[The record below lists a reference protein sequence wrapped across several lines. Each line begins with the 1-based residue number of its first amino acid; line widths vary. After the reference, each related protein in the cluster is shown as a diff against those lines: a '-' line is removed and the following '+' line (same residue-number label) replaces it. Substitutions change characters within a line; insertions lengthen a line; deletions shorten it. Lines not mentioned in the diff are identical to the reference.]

1 MFQPSVQ
8 DKIDSKWNEMKT
20 KRNETKRYDTI
31 RYDMVMKMKKN
42 KSGTKQ
48 NESDGM
54 LGRIHELLLDQSC
67 VVKQRKASRRINIY
81 ICILNK

>member
-1 MFQPSVQ
+1 M
-8 DKIDSKWNEMKT
+8 IT
-20 KRNETKRYDTI
+20 K
-31 RYDMVMKMKKN
+31 MKMKKN

-48 NESDGM
+48 NELDGM

-81 ICILNK
+81 IYMHIK

>member
-1 MFQPSVQ
+1 M
-8 DKIDSKWNEMKT
+8 I
-20 KRNETKRYDTI
+20 
-31 RYDMVMKMKKN
+31 MKMKKN

-67 VVKQRKASRRINIY
+67 VVKQRKASRRISIY
-81 ICILNK
+81 ICILNE

>member
-1 MFQPSVQ
+1 LIPNGME
-8 DKIDSKWNEMKT
+8 WNE
-20 KRNETKRYDTI
+20 NETKRYDTI
-31 RYDMVMKMKKN
+31 RYDMIMKMKMKMKKN
-42 KSGTKQ
+42 KSGTRQ

>member
-1 MFQPSVQ
+1 ME
-8 DKIDSKWNEMKT
+8 WNENET

-31 RYDMVMKMKKN
+31 RYDMIMKMKMKKN
-42 KSGTKQ
+42 KSGTRQ

>member
-1 MFQPSVQ
+1 MQ

-20 KRNETKRYDTI
+20 KRNETI
-31 RYDMVMKMKKN
+31 RYDMIMKMKKN

>member
-54 LGRIHELLLDQSC
+54 LGRIHELLLDRSC
-67 VVKQRKASRRINIY
+67 VVKQRKASRRISIY
-81 ICILNK
+81 ICILNE

>member
-20 KRNETKRYDTI
+20 IRYDTI
-31 RYDMVMKMKKN
+31 RYDNENEEN

-81 ICILNK
+81 IYMHIK